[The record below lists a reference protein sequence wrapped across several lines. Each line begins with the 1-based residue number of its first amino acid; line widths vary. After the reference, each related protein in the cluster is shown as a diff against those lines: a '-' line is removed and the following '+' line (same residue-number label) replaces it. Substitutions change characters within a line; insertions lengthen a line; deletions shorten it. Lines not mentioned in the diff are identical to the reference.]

1 MVPIGDVGATI
12 NPVGWQEV
20 AEAVVN
26 RRVEL
31 GMRTRKQLADASGLT
46 VKTLG
51 EVERAERRSYDPATL
66 ATIEQAL
73 QWPAGRIAR
82 LRNEEQNLRVGDA
95 VISRTPDD
103 RVRIDQVADDDS
115 DPLEAKLER
124 LPLLAQGLNPTD
136 RRRLAD
142 SVQLLLEWVDARHG
156 VPEMTAEERERL
168 EQFQRTTR
176 ALNKATAEHAEQQPV
191 PPMSSRRRS
200 EVRTDG

>member
-1 MVPIGDVGATI
+1 MD
-12 NPVGWQEV
+12 WQRL
-20 AEAVVN
+20 AQAVID

-31 GMRTRKQLADASGLT
+31 GYRTRESFAAETGLSSRL
-46 VKTLG
+46 LG
-51 EVERAERRSYDPATL
+51 DLERAQRDNFDRVTL
-66 ATIEQAL
+66 ARLEQAL
-73 QWPAGRIAR
+73 QWEPGTAR
-82 LRNEEQNLRVGDA
+82 AFLTKGTASALPE
-95 VISRTPDD
+95 
-103 RVRIDQVADDDS
+103 DDDP

-191 PPMSSRRRS
+191 PPMSNRRQS
-200 EVRTDG
+200 EVRTNG